1 VQPLVVNHQ
10 SQFPSVTISFNLK
23 PGQSLGTAVTAI
35 DKAQSSLGVPATV
48 SGAFQGTAQAFQ
60 SSLASQPYLI
70 AAALIAVYIILGILY
85 ESYILPLT
93 ILSTLP
99 SAGVGALLF
108 LLVFKFD
115 LTVIAIVGI
124 ILLIGIVKKNGIM
137 MVDFAIHA
145 ERNEGK
151 SPEDAIREACLLR
164 FRPILMTTMAAL
176 LSGLP
181 LMLGNGAESELRRPL
196 GFAPARLRDGRRP
209 GTVADPDPLHDAG
222 GLPLPR
228 QTAAMAQP
236 GQAAKNV
243 PHRPSRHT
251 PNAGR
256 GLIPR
261 LADRDPWY
269 QRLCFARRRP
279 PTRRAYHACQPQESR
294 SASFGMGGV

>member
-1 VQPLVVNHQ
+1 MQPLVVNHQ

-70 AAALIAVYIILGILY
+70 AAAMIAVYIILGILY

-124 ILLIGIVKKNGIM
+124 ILLIGIVKK
-137 MVDFAIHA
+137 
-145 ERNEGK
+145 
-151 SPEDAIREACLLR
+151 IRHHDGG
-164 FRPILMTTMAAL
+164 FRDPRRAQRGQIARGRHPRSLPAAL
-176 LSGLP
+176 PPDPDDDDGRVA
-181 LMLGNGAESELRRPL
+181 LGAAADAGQRRRVGAA
-196 GFAPARLRDGRRP
+196 APARLR
-209 GTVADPDPLHDAG
+209 AG
-222 GLPLPR
+222 
-228 QTAAMAQP
+228 
-236 GQAAKNV
+236 
-243 PHRPSRHT
+243 
-251 PNAGR
+251 
-256 GLIPR
+256 
-261 LADRDPWY
+261 
-269 QRLCFARRRP
+269 
-279 PTRRAYHACQPQESR
+279 
-294 SASFGMGGV
+294 SASRWSAAWHCRRS